1 MYFHMT
7 ENRRITEAE
16 LRDRHKNVSL
26 PKVWTSETLN
36 FLGVTKIVSTAQ
48 PIPGENEKVIPA
60 NPVLHEGVAR
70 EVWQVVPLF
79 TEYTDDDG
87 NTVTVQA
94 QIDAKNASETA
105 EKAFGARKDRDALLE
120 ETDGIAIGALETG
133 VALSD
138 EMLAYRQALR
148 DVPQQEGFPSSITW
162 PTKP

>member
-1 MYFHMT
+1 MYFHLT
-7 ENRRITEAE
+7 ENRKITEAE

-26 PKVWTSETLN
+26 PKVWRSDTLR
-36 FLGVTKIVSTAQ
+36 FLGVTEIVSTT
-48 PIPGENEKVIPA
+48 PPTPGENEKVISA
-60 NPVLHEGVAR
+60 NPVLHDGVAR

-79 TEYTDDDG
+79 TEYTDGDG

-94 QIDAKNASETA
+94 QMDAKNAA
-105 EKAFGARKDRDALLE
+105 EAADKALGARKERDALLA
-120 ETDGIAIGALETG
+120 ETDGLAIGALETG

>member
-7 ENRRITEAE
+7 ENRVITEAE

-26 PKVWTSETLN
+26 PQKWTSETLA
-36 FLGVTKIVSTAQ
+36 FMGVATITKTM
-48 PIPGENEKVIPA
+48 PPTPGENEKVVSA
-60 NPVLHEGVAR
+60 NPVLQDGVAR
-70 EVWQVVPLF
+70 EVWHVVPIF
-79 TEYTDDDG
+79 SEYTDEDG
-87 NTVTVQA
+87 NVVTVQA
-94 QIDAKNASETA
+94 QVDAKNTA
-105 EKAFGARKDRDALLE
+105 DLADKALGARKDRDALLA
-120 ETDGIAIGALETG
+120 ETDGVAIGALETG